1 MAIQG
6 NTPFELAERRRQE
19 GIARLEIA
27 VNTQKIVDYIREC
40 DEQIKYYIGLAAIGE
55 STSEERALAREARK
69 DKAEYEKALD
79 ALVKITCSL
88 LGDEA

>member
-1 MAIQG
+1 MTIQG

-40 DEQIKYYIGLAAIGE
+40 DEQI
-55 STSEERALAREARK
+55 
-69 DKAEYEKALD
+69 
-79 ALVKITCSL
+79 
-88 LGDEA
+88 